1 MSHALYRGH
10 ARLALRIQCF
20 PDFMQERMKGYA
32 LTAICRARRW
42 TGF

>member
-10 ARLALRIQCF
+10 TGLALRIQCF
-20 PDFMQERMKGYA
+20 PDFMQEKMNGYA